1 MPVRSVLD
9 RRFLA
14 TPLRSSP
21 VSKVSPA
28 VLHDQSE
35 GGDFNGSVHTGLCDL
50 LNIDVPIVLA
60 PFGPWDQ
67 VELAAAV
74 CEAGALGSVGTA
86 VRSVAELREQWQR
99 LRELTDRPF
108 VINHTGRPF
117 NAEAFEATLDFS
129 PAAISFHMG
138 MPVDLIAAAHERG
151 IVWLQTVGDV
161 EAARAAIDAGADVVV
176 AQGTEAGGN
185 AGWVTTMVLVP
196 AIVDVAGVV
205 PVVAAG
211 GIADG
216 RGIAAALALGAQ
228 GVSLGTRFLATT
240 EMTIDIAWKERI
252 VAASALD
259 AVKVPHAERV
269 MPPFTL
275 PQNGVPFAPRAL
287 RTALIDLLESD
298 PTSVDPAQV
307 GPQLLAAVRAGG
319 GHELLPFAGQS
330 AQLVHDIAPAAE
342 LVARLVTDSADA
354 LRRASQLASSGIT
367 EGRRPGLQR

>member
-1 MPVRSVLD
+1 M
-9 RRFLA
+9 
-14 TPLRSSP
+14 
-21 VSKVSPA
+21 
-28 VLHDQSE
+28 
-35 GGDFNGSVHTGLCDL
+35 HTGLCDL

-67 VELAAAV
+67 IELAAAV

-86 VRSVAELREQWQR
+86 VRSVPELREQWQR

-117 NAEAFEATLDFS
+117 NSEAFEATLEFG

-138 MPVDLIAAAHERG
+138 LPVDLIAAAHESG
-151 IVWLQTVGDV
+151 IVWLQTVGDI
-161 EAARAAIDAGADVVV
+161 EGARAAIDAGADVVV

-196 AIVDVAGVV
+196 AIVDVAGAV

-240 EMTIDIAWKERI
+240 EMTIDNAWKERI

-275 PQNGVPFAPRAL
+275 PQTGVPFAPRAL
-287 RTALIDLLESD
+287 RTALIDRLESD
-298 PTSVDPAQV
+298 PAGVDPAQV
-307 GPQLLAAVRAGG
+307 GPELLAAVRAGG

-330 AQLVHDIAPAAE
+330 AQLVHDIVPAAE
-342 LVARLVTDSADA
+342 LVARLVTGSADA
-354 LRRASQLASSGIT
+354 LRRASQLTIET
-367 EGRRPGLQR
+367 EDQR